1 MLFSF
6 TSVLIRVIIQL
17 WISIY
22 KFMSTFMYV
31 YTNQGNKLHLIAVNY
46 LIFCYCGQKMLYV
59 VSSLK
64 NMVVKI
70 KVS

>member
-6 TSVLIRVIIQL
+6 TSVLIHVIIQL

-22 KFMSTFMYV
+22 KFISTFI
-31 YTNQGNKLHLIAVNY
+31 YTNQGNKTAAYGNKLFSL
-46 LIFCYCGQKMLYV
+46 LLLWTKMLFV
-59 VSSLK
+59 ASLLK